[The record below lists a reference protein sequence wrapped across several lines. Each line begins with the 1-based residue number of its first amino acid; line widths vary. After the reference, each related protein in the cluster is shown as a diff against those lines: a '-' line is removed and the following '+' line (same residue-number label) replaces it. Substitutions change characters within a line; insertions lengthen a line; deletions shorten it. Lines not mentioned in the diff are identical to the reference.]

1 MRILLRWR
9 ANDIPAIL
17 YIFVSENRKTS
28 GQCQFLP
35 SSTVFTLH
43 KLSLSPE
50 NKKIGCAEKT
60 EQTGQP
66 ENLVLVEFRTGVTMI
81 CLVDRWLSFVH
92 SFKISP
98 NTIIIVQQIR
108 KLLFGLLT
116 VIMVYFI
123 FNKSILLTDGFLKTD
138 KYKDVS
144 QWLFKRFMMSN

>member
-1 MRILLRWR
+1 MGRSEKRGPANCCTYDLPKSQLVHIFIMEISWKMENIMRILLRWR

-81 CLVDRWLSFVH
+81 CLVDGCHLYIRLKFL
-92 SFKISP
+92 
-98 NTIIIVQQIR
+98 QI
-108 KLLFGLLT
+108 
-116 VIMVYFI
+116 
-123 FNKSILLTDGFLKTD
+123 
-138 KYKDVS
+138 
-144 QWLFKRFMMSN
+144 Q

>member
-1 MRILLRWR
+1 M
-9 ANDIPAIL
+9 
-17 YIFVSENRKTS
+17 S
-28 GQCQFLP
+28 C
-35 SSTVFTLH
+35 
-43 KLSLSPE
+43 
-50 NKKIGCAEKT
+50 
-60 EQTGQP
+60 
-66 ENLVLVEFRTGVTMI
+66 
-81 CLVDRWLSFVH
+81 RWLSFVH